1 MTPSFSEF
9 HAHIYVDVESQEH
22 AADLYQR
29 IVNELQGIN
38 RGRFHTKCVG
48 PHPTWMFTMDYE
60 KGMFQEVTLWLM
72 THLNGLSALIHPLSG
87 DDLDD
92 HTRYAMWFGRQL
104 ELNLTKL

>member
-1 MTPSFSEF
+1 
-9 HAHIYVDVESQEH
+9 
-22 AADLYQR
+22 
-29 IVNELQGIN
+29 
-38 RGRFHTKCVG
+38 
-48 PHPTWMFTMDYE
+48 MDYE